1 MNLRTKVLLVHF
13 QPVMCERSW
22 DSGLDLQRRDARRG
36 ELFRLYGRNSCNF
49 LSLDLVFRPILVI
62 SDILLSLRWKPTS
75 LLQGDDDEP
84 EGLIRI
90 FMNFQISWVWG
101 CFHFFN

>member
-1 MNLRTKVLLVHF
+1 MHF

-36 ELFRLYGRNSCNF
+36 ELFRLYGRNFCSF
-49 LSLDLVFRPILVI
+49 LSLDLVFRPILFI

-84 EGLIRI
+84 EGLIRAWRI
-90 FMNFQISWVWG
+90 FKSVG
-101 CFHFFN
+101 CGDASTFST